1 MKASK
6 RRVDCLEL
14 LCTDLHY
21 ICKLVNWPIKTQL
34 DMLENIFILII
45 IGIRYQVIQIWEY
58 IQEYILQNAGDCGIP
73 ENIAILKTRISNG
86 YIGRILFLI
95 EMPLG
100 TSGNS
105 QYITMCVEG
114 NSE

>member
-1 MKASK
+1 
-6 RRVDCLEL
+6 
-14 LCTDLHY
+14 
-21 ICKLVNWPIKTQL
+21 
-34 DMLENIFILII
+34 MLEI
-45 IGIRYQVIQIWEY
+45 
-58 IQEYILQNAGDCGIP
+58 GIP

-105 QYITMCVEG
+105 QHITMCVEG